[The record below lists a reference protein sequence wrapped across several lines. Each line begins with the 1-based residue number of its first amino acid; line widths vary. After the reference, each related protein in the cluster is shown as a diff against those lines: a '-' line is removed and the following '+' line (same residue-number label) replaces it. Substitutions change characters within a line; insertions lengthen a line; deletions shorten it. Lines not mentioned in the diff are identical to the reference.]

1 MKAYP
6 LVSLMF
12 VAAAAT
18 NAAARSGVN
27 VDINL
32 GVPVVVQ
39 PAPPPLPVPVYSVPA
54 PPAIAIGEAPQF
66 IFSPALGLYVAVGT
80 PYDLV
85 YTGTDYL
92 YFYGNRWYRS
102 PYYNGPWVIAGPRH
116 FPPVLHRYRIDQ
128 IRYYRDFEFRHYNHD
143 RAHFNGRFHR
153 PEFRGERREER
164 REEHRERFRER
175 H

>member
-1 MKAYP
+1 MKTYP
-6 LVSLMF
+6 LVSLIL

-39 PAPPPLPVPVYSVPA
+39 PAPPPPPVPVYSAPA
-54 PPAIAIGEAPQF
+54 PPAISVEEAPQF
-66 IFSPALGLYVAVGT
+66 IFSPALGFYVAVGI

-85 YTGTDYL
+85 YTGSDYF
-92 YFYGNRWYRS
+92 YFYGGRWFRS
-102 PYYNGPWVIAGPRH
+102 NYYNGPWVIAGPRH
-116 FPPVLHRYRIDQ
+116 FPPLLHRYPVDR
-128 IRYYRDFEFRHYNHD
+128 IRYYRDFEFRRYNHD
-143 RAHFNGRFHR
+143 RAHFDGRFHR
-153 PEFRGERREER
+153 PEFRGKR
-164 REEHRERFRER
+164 REEHRERFHER